1 VGAVAR
7 GLVFETLEERR
18 MTFQEYLGRVAF
30 YLTVAPTSFWNG
42 NIEQSHLALWAK
54 PANSDGRR

>member
-1 VGAVAR
+1 
-7 GLVFETLEERR
+7 

-42 NIEQSHLALWAK
+42 NIEQSYLALWAK